1 MLWEVGGASNCS
13 RSAYN
18 FHNRETDT
26 YYDAQVIE
34 IEPKNEDAYIGCCE
48 LLKADG
54 KNLEAV
60 AVYCK
65 YGQTD
70 FAGLQRFASSAR
82 STSILLTRTTTQIPT
97 DTD

>member
-1 MLWEVGGASNCS
+1 MLS
-13 RSAYN
+13 
-18 FHNRETDT
+18 
-26 YYDAQVIE
+26 QVID

-65 YGQTD
+65 CVQSD
-70 FAGLQRFASSAR
+70 V
-82 STSILLTRTTTQIPT
+82 LTLVHIMRP
-97 DTD
+97 

>member
-1 MLWEVGGASNCS
+1 MLS
-13 RSAYN
+13 
-18 FHNRETDT
+18 
-26 YYDAQVIE
+26 QVID

-65 YGQTD
+65 CVQSD
-70 FAGLQRFASSAR
+70 V
-82 STSILLTRTTTQIPT
+82 LTLVHTMKSRAVACLPMGTTAA
-97 DTD
+97 